1 MRNKPLPGFY
11 KKKSPLK
18 TDTRLAD
25 RIYRKDKVDATLRAK
40 GEHTEGDLRGTKNTT
55 PTAGANVGMGSQM
68 INPNL
73 V

>member
-25 RIYRKDKVDATLRAK
+25 RVYRKDKVDATLRLR
-40 GEHTEGDLRGTKNTT
+40 GEHTEGSLRGKKNTT
-55 PTAGANVGMGSQM
+55 PEDNDSAGNNQFM
-68 INPNL
+68 NPNL